1 MVKLLTSAHRDR
13 ADLIA
18 APISAFESETQA
30 LIQRT
35 TPYSERAILHVL
47 AGIVL
52 LALLLM
58 AVIKLDRVVS
68 GEGRILPS
76 QGSLFIQ
83 PLDRAIVTQIVAHAG
98 DVVKKGEVLASLDP
112 TFAQADLSNLE
123 QKRASADALV
133 RRLTAEQTGQPYVA
147 DPASPYSVLQASIWA
162 ERQAQH
168 QHTMAEYDARI
179 QSATAAIDRSRQG
192 AANYRRRSDIARQ
205 VEQAQLELE
214 RRGYGSKL
222 RTLSATDARV
232 EMTRMTSENAT
243 TAAQAQHELAAVRAQ
258 RAEYVGKWRSD
269 VATQLVTAE
278 NELAATTQ
286 GLAKAAKVSDLSTLV
301 APADAVVLKVGR
313 ASIGSVIDPSANN
326 AEPLFTLT
334 PLSGPLVADIRIRA
348 KDIGFIRP
356 GDTVRVKLDAYRFT
370 SHGVAKGVI
379 KGISAGSFTTSDDG
393 QVVQPY
399 YRARVAITDAR
410 LRNVPANF
418 RLVPG
423 LTITGEV
430 LVGRRTILA
439 YLFDGALR
447 TGAEAMREP

>member
-47 AGIVL
+47 AGIVV

-68 GEGRILPS
+68 GDGRILPS

-123 QKRASADALV
+123 QKRASGDALV
-133 RRLTAEQTGQPYVA
+133 SRLKAEQAGQPYVA

-162 ERQAQH
+162 ERRAEH

-192 AANYRRRSDIARQ
+192 AANYRRRLEIAQ
-205 VEQAQLELE
+205 QMEQAQTELE

-222 RTLSATDARV
+222 RMLSATDARV
-232 EMTRMTSENAT
+232 EMNRMTSENTT
-243 TAAQAQHELAAVRAQ
+243 TAAQGQHELTAVRAQ
-258 RAEYVGKWRSD
+258 RAEYVGKWRAD
-269 VATQLVTAE
+269 VAMQLVTAE

-301 APADAVVLKVGR
+301 APADGVVLKVGR

-334 PLSGPLVADIRIRA
+334 PLNGPLVADIRIRA
-348 KDIGFIRP
+348 KDIGFIRA

-399 YRARVAITDAR
+399 YRARVAITDAH
-410 LRNVPANF
+410 LRNVPASF

-423 LTITGEV
+423 LTITGEI
-430 LVGRRTILA
+430 LVGRRTILS